1 MAEAVKGKRRYNSTL
16 REQQAQL
23 TRARILDAARRL
35 LAAGTYSSV
44 TMADIATEAGVAYQ
58 TVYGIFGSK
67 VRLADALIQAGFSHV
82 SQAMALFDSL
92 RDLADVEQ
100 SLRVAARAT
109 RLALEPCADL
119 VRFIRE
125 SGDRE
130 LLDGYVQREQ
140 ARYEAILDSGLPEKL
155 ERSGRLCADVTP
167 SEAAATVWAMTG
179 ADLYNKLVFERGWT
193 ADRYQEWLAG
203 ALIRIVL
210 EPA

>member
-1 MAEAVKGKRRYNSTL
+1 MAEAVKAKRPYNSTL

-44 TMADIATEAGVAYQ
+44 TMADIAKEAGVAYQ

-67 VRLADALIQAGFSHV
+67 VRLADALVQAGFSHLPE
-82 SQAMALFDSL
+82 AMALFDTIPAL
-92 RDLADVEQ
+92 DDLEE
-100 SLRVAARAT
+100 SFRVAAQAT

-140 ARYEAILDSGLPEKL
+140 ARYEAILESGLPERL
-155 ERSGRLCADVTP
+155 ERSGRLCAGLTP
-167 SEAAATVWAMTG
+167 AEGAAAVWAMTG
-179 ADLYNKLVFERGWT
+179 ADLYNKLVFERGW
-193 ADRYQEWLAG
+193 APARYQDWLAN
-203 ALIRIVL
+203 ALIRTVL
-210 EPA
+210 DS